1 MDEMQA
7 KEEIRLIK
15 AMLEKTKKATAESGT
30 LFIVWGVLITLALV
44 GNFVLA
50 YFKKYDWEWL
60 NWIAVTAAGWIY
72 SVIYGIRKE
81 RREPVRT
88 YIQTAARHLY
98 FACGTA
104 FLLVGIVFPALKV
117 YSYEAIAILIAAVSG
132 ILFIVMGGIYEWPL
146 LKWAG
151 FLWWVGAVGMSFIKS
166 DSGRI
171 LVFTILFIVAFLVP
185 SFVLRAK
192 YNKERA
198 AK

>member
-7 KEEIRLIK
+7 KEEIQLIK

-30 LFIVWGVLITLALV
+30 LFIVWGVLIALALV
-44 GNFVLA
+44 GSFVLA

-60 NWIAVTAAGWIY
+60 NWIAVTVVGWVY

-88 YIQTAARHLY
+88 YIQTAAGHLY
-98 FACGTA
+98 FASGTA

-117 YSYEAIAILIAAVSG
+117 YSYEAIPILIAAVSG
-132 ILFIVMGGIYEWPL
+132 ILFTVMGGIYEWPL

-151 FLWWVGAVGMSFIKS
+151 FLWWVGAVGMSFMRG

-171 LVFTILFIVAFLVP
+171 LVFTILFIAAYLVP

-192 YNKERA
+192 YKKEQA